1 MGLVTLQGLEIVQA
15 GVEYD
20 ISTGKVS
27 FTMEDLADAVKAA
40 EQDPAIK
47 APRLKLGHTSRLNAA
62 IQESD
67 DGQPALGTV
76 QNMTLND
83 KGNVILGDYVGVPEW
98 LAEIMPSAYPSR
110 SFEGDYNYKS
120 NGTDRTYRMVI
131 KAVALLGVRWPGC
144 ATIDDIQTLYG
155 SSLPDGVEI
164 AASSGGGVIV
174 SFQIAAAVNV
184 DDVRRQFYDGVGN
197 CDCFMWVQAIYVD
210 PYEIIVMNEDDDQ
223 LERYS
228 YECSPDGE
236 VTFGEPQ
243 PVIVQYVPD
252 PLAAGERM
260 KMIACAGQN
269 VAIYASRSESRP
281 DQPDTKG
288 VTMDP
293 AELRQSIGLTAE
305 ATDDEVRA
313 KLAELQGNTPAG
325 AAATAAGAG
334 AVGNQPTAEPSAQNV
349 NQGGEPG
356 GGTGPVGGDAGSGG
370 QPAATPANAPDAGT
384 GPGATG
390 PGVAAGSEPDTVTV
404 PREVWAQVQ
413 AGAQQGSQVYAAE
426 MLRDRTDTIDKALK
440 VGKIAAAMKGQM
452 ETLWD
457 KDPKGTKH
465 LLTATVE
472 EGGLAEGLVP
482 ITARG
487 TTPSDDEIAA
497 AEESYPSEWLAPTER
512 ARIAA
517 ATAGASPGTTT
528 SAGRD

>member
-1 MGLVTLQGLEIVQA
+1 MGLVTMKGLEIVQA
-15 GVEYD
+15 GVEYQ

-40 EQDPAIK
+40 NEDPAIK
-47 APRLKLGHTSRLNAA
+47 APRLKLGHTSKLNAA

-76 QNMTLND
+76 QNTTLND
-83 KGNVILGDYVGVPEW
+83 KGNVIIGDYVGVPEW

-155 SSLPDGVEI
+155 SSVPDGVEI

-174 SFQIAAAVNV
+174 SFQIAASVNV
-184 DDVRRQFYDGVGN
+184 DDVRRQFYDSVGKET
-197 CDCFMWVQAIYVD
+197 DDFLWVQAIYVD
-210 PYEIIVMNEDDDQ
+210 PYEIIVMNEDEDQ

-236 VTFGEPQ
+236 VSFSEGQ
-243 PVIVQYVPD
+243 PVVVQYVPD

-281 DQPDTKG
+281 DQPN
-288 VTMDP
+288 DP
-293 AELRQSIGLTAE
+293 QGGQAMSPEELRQSIGLPAE

-313 KLAELQGNTPAG
+313 KIAELQGNAQPG
-325 AAATAAGAG
+325 QQQSEQ
-334 AVGNQPTAEPSAQNV
+334 VQPTAEPSAQNV
-349 NQGGEPG
+349 DKGGEPTPG
-356 GGTGPVGGDAGSGG
+356 AAPTGAPA
-370 QPAATPANAPDAGT
+370 QPANQPTPGSSPGPAEGET
-384 GPGATG
+384 GGEASEG
-390 PGVAAGSEPDTVTV
+390 GVTASADGTVTV
-404 PREVWAQVQ
+404 PASVWASVQ
-413 AGAQQGSQVYAAE
+413 SGAQQGSQVYARE
-426 MLRDRTDTIDKALK
+426 MERDKTATIDEALK
-440 VGKIAAAMKGQM
+440 QGKIAAAMKGQM

-457 KDPKGTKH
+457 KDPKGIKH
-465 LLTATVE
+465 LLTASVE
-472 EGGLAEGLVP
+472 QGGLAENLIPVA
-482 ITARG
+482 ARG
-487 TTPSDDEIAA
+487 EAPAG
-497 AEESYPSEWLAPTER
+497 EELASTEDAYPSEWLGQSER

-517 ATAGASPGTTT
+517 ASAGARPGTTT
-528 SAGRD
+528 SAGKD